1 MDRRLEDILLGVSM
15 CAEIDKGD
23 INDSVRIILESVM
36 EGLNIKRAGIWLL
49 VDNGKGISCKLVI
62 DTYHDTEI
70 EELVLYREN
79 FPKYF
84 KALDS
89 ERAIKANDAKTHEAT
104 SEFAESYLKPNGI
117 ASMLDV
123 PIRHSGEM
131 VGIICC
137 EHIGE
142 MRQWTNDESS
152 FAAVL
157 ADIYSRAISA
167 SEKRQ
172 YQQQLE
178 NLNQELEEKVQLRT
192 QELENKV
199 AELKLTQNSLVE
211 SEKMSALGSLV
222 AGVAHEV
229 NTPLGIAITA
239 TSLFSEHLNT
249 FHQKYTNNKISRN
262 VMESFFS
269 SAFEVNKIT
278 DHNIHRAAELIANF
292 KLIAVDQSSFD
303 LMEINLNDYFYS
315 ILANLSPFSKKK
327 NVQFTVECAKEIK
340 ITTFPGA
347 IAQIITNLVVNA
359 CTHAF
364 DVSNNNTFIIKVDE
378 LHESGQLLMSI
389 KDNGFGMKEEERIKA
404 IEPFYTSKRGKG
416 GSGLGLSI
424 VYNLVQQQL
433 KGFFELHSTLGQ
445 GTEVIITL
453 PKILSD

>member
-15 CAEIDKGD
+15 CKEIDDGE
-23 INDSVRIILESVM
+23 INDSVRVILESVM

-62 DTYHDTEI
+62 DNYHDTEI
-70 EELVLYREN
+70 EELVLCRDN

-89 ERAIKANDAKTHEAT
+89 ERTIIANNAKTHEAT
-104 SEFAESYLKPNGI
+104 SEFAENYLEPNGI

-142 MRQWTNDESS
+142 MRKWTNDESS

-167 SEKRQ
+167 AEKRQ
-172 YQQQLE
+172 YQHQLE
-178 NLNQELEEKVQLRT
+178 NLNQELEKKVKIRT

-199 AELKLTQNSLVE
+199 VELKLTQDNLVE
-211 SEKMSALGSLV
+211 SEKMSALGNLV

-249 FHQKYTNNKISRN
+249 FYQKYTNNKISRT

-303 LMEINLNDYFYS
+303 LMEINLNDYFHS

-327 NVQFTVECAKEIK
+327 NVQFTVDCATDLRIK
-340 ITTFPGA
+340 TFPGA
-347 IAQIITNLVVNA
+347 IAQIVTNLVINIYH
-359 CTHAF
+359 C
-364 DVSNNNTFIIKVDE
+364 SE
-378 LHESGQLLMSI
+378 
-389 KDNGFGMKEEERIKA
+389 
-404 IEPFYTSKRGKG
+404 
-416 GSGLGLSI
+416 
-424 VYNLVQQQL
+424 
-433 KGFFELHSTLGQ
+433 
-445 GTEVIITL
+445 
-453 PKILSD
+453 